1 MKKDASLMIHA
12 VNEQHILYYT
22 VSKHRNTAYEEAE
35 LYEYGIKC
43 ALCDL
48 RGRLMDEEDVACV
61 SPNFNLVHQLT
72 NILATH
78 QVYPVHLLE
87 ILDDL
92 MNRDKLP
99 EDDNLTTPRLCV

>member
-22 VSKHRNTAYEEAE
+22 VSKHLNTAYEEME

-43 ALCDL
+43 ALCDK
-48 RGRLMDEEDVACV
+48 RGRLMDEEDVPCV
-61 SPNFNLVHQLT
+61 TSNFNLVRQLT
-72 NILATH
+72 NILAKY

-92 MNRDKLP
+92 MNREQLP
-99 EDDNLTTPRLCV
+99 EDDNLTSPLLCV

>member
-22 VSKHRNTAYEEAE
+22 VSKHQNTAYEEAE

-48 RGRLMDEEDVACV
+48 RGKLMDEEDVACV
-61 SPNFNLVHQLT
+61 SSNFNLVRQLT
-72 NILATH
+72 NILAKY

-99 EDDNLTTPRLCV
+99 EDDDLTSPLLCV

>member
-1 MKKDASLMIHA
+1 MKDDASLMIHA

-22 VSKHRNTAYEEAE
+22 VSKHLNTAYEDGE

-43 ALCDL
+43 ALCDKC
-48 RGRLMDEEDVACV
+48 GKIMDVEDVKCV
-61 SPNFNLVHQLT
+61 SPNSNLVRQLT
-72 NILATH
+72 NILARH

-92 MNRDKLP
+92 MNRENLP
-99 EDDNLTTPRLCV
+99 EDDNQTTPLLCV

>member
-1 MKKDASLMIHA
+1 MKKDASLMIHT

-22 VSKHRNTAYEEAE
+22 VAKHQNTAYEEAE

-48 RGRLMDEEDVACV
+48 RGRLIDEEDIQCV
-61 SPNFNLVHQLT
+61 SPDFNLVRQLT
-72 NILATH
+72 NILAKF
-78 QVYPVHLLE
+78 QVYPVHMLE

-92 MNRDKLP
+92 LNRDKLP
-99 EDDNLTTPRLCV
+99 TDDDLTSPLLCV

>member
-1 MKKDASLMIHA
+1 MIHA

-22 VSKHRNTAYEEAE
+22 VSKHLNTAYEDAE
-35 LYEYGIKC
+35 LYEYGIRC

-48 RGRLMDEEDVACV
+48 RGGLMDEEDVPCV
-61 SPNFNLVHQLT
+61 SANFNFVRQLT
-72 NILATH
+72 NILVKH

-92 MNRDKLP
+92 MNRDNLP
-99 EDDNLTTPRLCV
+99 EDDNLTSPLLCV

>member
-22 VSKHRNTAYEEAE
+22 VSKHLNTAYEEAE

-48 RGRLMDEEDVACV
+48 RGKLMDEEDVACV
-61 SPNFNLVHQLT
+61 SSNFNLVRQLT
-72 NILATH
+72 NILAKH

-99 EDDNLTTPRLCV
+99 EDDNLTSPLLCV

>member
-1 MKKDASLMIHA
+1 MNDDASLMIHA

-22 VSKHRNTAYEEAE
+22 VSKHLNTAYEEGE

-43 ALCDL
+43 ALCDK
-48 RGRLMDEEDVACV
+48 RGRMMDEKDVKCV
-61 SPNFNLVHQLT
+61 SPNFNFVRQLT
-72 NILATH
+72 NVLARYE
-78 QVYPVHLLE
+78 VYPVHLLE

-99 EDDNLTTPRLCV
+99 EDDNLTSPLLCV

>member
-22 VSKHRNTAYEEAE
+22 VSKHLNTAYEEAE

-48 RGRLMDEEDVACV
+48 RGKLMDEEDVACV
-61 SPNFNLVHQLT
+61 SSNFNMVRQLT
-72 NILATH
+72 NILAKY

-99 EDDNLTTPRLCV
+99 EDDNLTSPLLCV

>member
-1 MKKDASLMIHA
+1 MKKDASFITHA
-12 VNEQHILYYT
+12 VNEQHILYYS
-22 VSKHRNTAYEEAE
+22 VSKNRNEAYEEAE

-48 RGRLMDEEDVACV
+48 RGGMIDEEDVRCV
-61 SPNFNLVHQLT
+61 STNFNLVRHLT
-72 NILATH
+72 NILAKN

-92 MNRDKLP
+92 LMREQLP
-99 EDDNLTTPRLCV
+99 EEDDNLAPLLCV

>member
-22 VSKHRNTAYEEAE
+22 VSKHLNTAYEEAE

-43 ALCDL
+43 ALCDK
-48 RGRLMDEEDVACV
+48 RGGLMDEEDVQCV
-61 SPNFNLVHQLT
+61 SSDFNLVRQLT
-72 NILATH
+72 NILARN

-92 MNRDKLP
+92 MNRDSLP
-99 EDDNLTTPRLCV
+99 EDDHLTTPLLCV